1 MFFHTTPHGIFTG
14 EYDVEN
20 GEVHIDYFQPWNNE
34 KGTAKWKLSPDR
46 KQLNGTY
53 DQGLGGSGDW
63 NLSR

>member
-1 MFFHTTPHGIFTG
+1 
-14 EYDVEN
+14 VN
-20 GEVHIDYFQPWNNE
+20 IDFFQPWNNE

-53 DQGLGGSGDW
+53 DQGPSGSGNW